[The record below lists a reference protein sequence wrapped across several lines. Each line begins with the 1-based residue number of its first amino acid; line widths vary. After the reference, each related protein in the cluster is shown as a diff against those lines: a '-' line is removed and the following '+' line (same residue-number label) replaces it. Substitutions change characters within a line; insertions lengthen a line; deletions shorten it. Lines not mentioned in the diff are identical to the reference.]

1 MFHQSGFG
9 VAVAV
14 ILVTGCGGPPAQEV
28 PAGGEDQ
35 GARVV
40 VAAGA
45 PLVVFLGDSLTAGY
59 GLGEEQAFPAV
70 LQGEL
75 ARRGVA
81 IRVVNAGVSGDTTAG
96 GLARLE
102 WLLDQRPDV
111 LVVGLGANDGLR
123 GQRVET
129 AEDSLRQIIRRSQ
142 AVGAR
147 VLLLGMQ
154 VPRSM
159 GSEYSQEFAGMYPR
173 LARELGVP
181 LVPFLLE
188 GVAGRRSLNL
198 EDGIHPNAE
207 GQRILAG
214 TVRPH
219 LEKVLRSLPG
229 R

>member
-1 MFHQSGFG
+1 
-9 VAVAV
+9 
-14 ILVTGCGGPPAQEV
+14 
-28 PAGGEDQ
+28 
-35 GARVV
+35 
-40 VAAGA
+40 
-45 PLVVFLGDSLTAGY
+45 
-59 GLGEEQAFPAV
+59 V
-70 LQGEL
+70 LQSEL

-81 IRVVNAGVSGDTTAG
+81 IRAVNAGVSGDTTAG

-102 WLLDQRPDV
+102 WLLAQRPDV

-123 GQRVET
+123 GQHVET

-142 AVGAR
+142 AAGAR
-147 VLLLGMQ
+147 VLLLGMR

-159 GSEYSQEFAGMYPR
+159 GPEYSVEFAGMYPR

-198 EDGIHPNAE
+198 DDGMHPNAE
-207 GQRILAG
+207 GQRMLAE

-219 LEKVLRSLPG
+219 LERILSSLPG